1 MTNLPDNNDSPE
13 KTQAD
18 SIATPRKGFDG
29 ASAQD
34 RRHTNLFHER
44 ERETPSQTPP
54 ESNGVRPLRGPAT
67 AALSDNQA
75 GASLQD
81 FFDILHRQRWKL
93 AAFIALSLAAA
104 TLVSLW
110 LTPLYES
117 SLAINVERRGN
128 GVVGQEASA
137 PSMSEMD
144 QIMMTQVQLI
154 ESDPVLRPVAEEYHL
169 LELENQFRFLDRAES
184 GRLRKSKTILKR
196 LKVTRAPNTSIL
208 RISYRAP
215 DPKMAADIVTMIA
228 KTYVEHAFD
237 SREQSN
243 SAVLTVVE
251 GQLSDLHQKIV
262 SSDAALAEFSKQ
274 LGFADPEQRASVL
287 SARLLQLNSDYTTA
301 QSERLRKQTLYNAT
315 RSGSIAS
322 AQVSNQ
328 SSMMDNALT
337 RLNQAKSEFAK
348 VSTIYGESHPEYQK
362 ALREMNEMKR
372 QFDESRMTTV
382 DRVAVDYRQAAEREQ
397 MAHNLLTATK
407 DEVDKLTAKA
417 FEYQRLKNE
426 SENYRKLYDD
436 LERVTREQ
444 VLNRGF
450 QEAIL
455 QIVDPARPSAKQA
468 FPNLLLNLLAAFV
481 LSGML
486 GVGGVTVLDA
496 LDGRIRTP
504 AEAAKLPNVEVIA
517 AMPDFGSSRASRMN
531 PGSAVGALPGS
542 RRTRLL
548 LQYQEYVRNLR
559 NSIAFTTMN
568 SPLRSLAIAGPRS
581 NIKAPNVIGN
591 LAFSYARL
599 GRKVLLIDA
608 NLRQPSLHKIFEK
621 TPSRGLAEVISG
633 ERIWNETLIQVAREQ
648 LFLMPAGVMTDHS
661 PDLLSQGIHTLLE
674 SAYKDFDLVLILTPP
689 VLAAPESAS
698 LASSADA
705 VLVMTC
711 ARVTLSNDLLAAYA
725 LLGRAQANIIGT
737 VVNNVKGLIKPT
749 LFTDASVK
757 SRHAA

>member
-262 SSDAALAEFSKQ
+262 SSRRSARRIFEATRLRGPRAARKCFVRAALATELRLHDRSIRAVAKANSLQ
-274 LGFADPEQRASVL
+274 RHQIRKYSQRAGF
-287 SARLLQLNSDYTTA
+287 
-301 QSERLRKQTLYNAT
+301 QSELDDGQRAD
-315 RSGSIAS
+315 S
-322 AQVSNQ
+322 
-328 SSMMDNALT
+328 
-337 RLNQAKSEFAK
+337 
-348 VSTIYGESHPEYQK
+348 PEP
-362 ALREMNEMKR
+362 
-372 QFDESRMTTV
+372 
-382 DRVAVDYRQAAEREQ
+382 
-397 MAHNLLTATK
+397 
-407 DEVDKLTAKA
+407 
-417 FEYQRLKNE
+417 
-426 SENYRKLYDD
+426 
-436 LERVTREQ
+436 
-444 VLNRGF
+444 G
-450 QEAIL
+450 QE
-455 QIVDPARPSAKQA
+455 
-468 FPNLLLNLLAAFV
+468 
-481 LSGML
+481 
-486 GVGGVTVLDA
+486 
-496 LDGRIRTP
+496 RIR
-504 AEAAKLPNVEVIA
+504 
-517 AMPDFGSSRASRMN
+517 
-531 PGSAVGALPGS
+531 
-542 RRTRLL
+542 
-548 LQYQEYVRNLR
+548 
-559 NSIAFTTMN
+559 
-568 SPLRSLAIAGPRS
+568 
-581 NIKAPNVIGN
+581 
-591 LAFSYARL
+591 
-599 GRKVLLIDA
+599 
-608 NLRQPSLHKIFEK
+608 
-621 TPSRGLAEVISG
+621 
-633 ERIWNETLIQVAREQ
+633 
-648 LFLMPAGVMTDHS
+648 
-661 PDLLSQGIHTLLE
+661 
-674 SAYKDFDLVLILTPP
+674 
-689 VLAAPESAS
+689 
-698 LASSADA
+698 
-705 VLVMTC
+705 
-711 ARVTLSNDLLAAYA
+711 
-725 LLGRAQANIIGT
+725 
-737 VVNNVKGLIKPT
+737 
-749 LFTDASVK
+749 
-757 SRHAA
+757 